1 MEVQSIG
8 SRNDNLGRIL
18 VDPLPEIFH
27 NRGIAG
33 GARIGRGMT
42 KLSWFMPMLLAFC
55 LPVRQGGNDDGMEGR
70 KSQWEVNPFRE
81 RMRRQRNRLPAS
93 LDRIGAPLVTL
104 RAVGNPFFR
113 FSFAGGAK
121 EGEVGSPA

>member
-55 LPVRQGGNDDGMEGR
+55 LPVRQVEMMMEWKAENHNGR
-70 KSQWEVNPFRE
+70 
-81 RMRRQRNRLPAS
+81 
-93 LDRIGAPLVTL
+93 
-104 RAVGNPFFR
+104 
-113 FSFAGGAK
+113 
-121 EGEVGSPA
+121 